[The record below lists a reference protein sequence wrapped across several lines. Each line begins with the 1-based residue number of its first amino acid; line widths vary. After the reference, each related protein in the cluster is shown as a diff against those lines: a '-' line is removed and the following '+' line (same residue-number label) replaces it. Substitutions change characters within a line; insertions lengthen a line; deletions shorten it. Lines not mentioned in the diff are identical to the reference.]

1 MSERLLV
8 EDPKMLSRAKLR
20 ARLEQQ
26 MALAEFG
33 RVALVE
39 SDLEVVLQ
47 AAVDCCARSLNA
59 DFSKILEYDRK
70 SDTLVFRAGHGW
82 GPGRVGTHQSK
93 ADVNSAAGYALHT
106 GEPVLSHD
114 LTQEPRFGRPPLL
127 REFDIRSVIN
137 VLIEVE
143 GEAYGVLEVDSPD
156 VGAFEEDD
164 KLYLANFAHHL
175 AAALER
181 NRLHER
187 LTAEM
192 RQSEMLLRELQH
204 RVKNNLQ
211 VANSLISMQR
221 RSASTDDGRR
231 QLEMIGSRIGA
242 MQVLFE
248 QLYKRNESAGSTDLG
263 AYLGSLC
270 SNLVD
275 FHGFGGRGIRLDT
288 DIEPLPIEIDRAVPL
303 GLIVNEFIVNSFKH
317 AFPDGSGSV
326 RMTLRPQGP
335 GRAQVRL
342 SDDGVGFDP
351 SALPRQPATGSGLGL
366 KLIEALA
373 RQIEGQLH
381 WTNQSG
387 AVLVIDFLTG
397 IEQA

>member
-1 MSERLLV
+1 
-8 EDPKMLSRAKLR
+8 
-20 ARLEQQ
+20 
-26 MALAEFG
+26 
-33 RVALVE
+33 
-39 SDLEVVLQ
+39 
-47 AAVDCCARSLNA
+47 
-59 DFSKILEYDRK
+59 
-70 SDTLVFRAGHGW
+70 
-82 GPGRVGTHQSK
+82 
-93 ADVNSAAGYALHT
+93 
-106 GEPVLSHD
+106 
-114 LTQEPRFGRPPLL
+114 
-127 REFDIRSVIN
+127 
-137 VLIEVE
+137 
-143 GEAYGVLEVDSPD
+143 
-156 VGAFEEDD
+156 
-164 KLYLANFAHHL
+164 
-175 AAALER
+175 
-181 NRLHER
+181 
-187 LTAEM
+187 
-192 RQSEMLLRELQH
+192 
-204 RVKNNLQ
+204 
-211 VANSLISMQR
+211 ISMQR

-263 AYLGSLC
+263 AYLRSLC
-270 SNLVD
+270 SNLVG
-275 FHGFGGRGIRLDT
+275 FHGFGGRGSRLDT

-335 GRAQVRL
+335 GKAQVRL

-351 SALPRQPATGSGLGL
+351 SALPRQAAAGSGLGL

-387 AVLVIDFLTG
+387 AALVIDFLTG